1 MSEVGCGE
9 EASVGTGT
17 STTSTAWEGNDS
29 SVGTSVGTGWPD
41 VSWDGS
47 GSSTNMEIGSID
59 SDLSNPRRWRTFY
72 IKRMERCDWLL
83 HRKGIVN
90 VLRALHLTENTQR
103 FLLDITRHHEAD
115 FIGDGAPG
123 LQSVQ
128 IQNNV
133 RIERRKLPR

>member
-1 MSEVGCGE
+1 MGDVGCGE

-29 SVGTSVGTGWPD
+29 STGTSVGTGWPD

-72 IKRMERCDWLL
+72 IKKNGKMRLAPSQE
-83 HRKGIVN
+83 
-90 VLRALHLTENTQR
+90 
-103 FLLDITRHHEAD
+103 
-115 FIGDGAPG
+115 GD
-123 LQSVQ
+123 
-128 IQNNV
+128 
-133 RIERRKLPR
+133 R